1 MPTLWCTPGNPFL
14 LSLYVRTI
22 PTTHREASSIR
33 DTETRQSRP
42 VLKSPVAQDFAEP
55 AWTLSLYPYVILDG
69 GKYGAF
75 TAFEKGRNVL
85 YIIGL
90 TQPSVP
96 VPIDNFDYT
105 VAQHLR
111 PASANCFVFTGIK
124 AAEPGG
130 VIMGTV
136 SGSPSSYTVTFE
148 THKSSGVVPP
158 ELKNFISPPVPM
170 TLRDPSNPLYVVYY
184 VPKNP
189 NYSGIPGEKPPCIV
203 GVHDGPTGMEPQ
215 ALNWIKMFYTSRG
228 FAWYALTCSVQIY
241 NLLTRQQV
249 RGQLSRV
256 LWVRSGIHVS
266 TSYQRSVTSN

>member
-55 AWTLSLYPYVILDG
+55 AWTLSLYPYAILDG

-75 TAFEKGRNVL
+75 TAFEKGGNVL

-136 SGSPSSYTVTFE
+136 SGSSSSYTVTFE
-148 THKSSGVVPP
+148 TLKSSGVVPP

-170 TLRDPSNPLYVVYY
+170 TLRDPSNSLYVVY
-184 VPKNP
+184 
-189 NYSGIPGEKPPCIV
+189 CAQ
-203 GVHDGPTGMEPQ
+203 EPQ
-215 ALNWIKMFYTSRG
+215 LFWYPWGKAALYRRCAWRPNWDGTSG
-228 FAWYALTCSVQIY
+228 PELDQD
-241 NLLTRQQV
+241 
-249 RGQLSRV
+249 V
-256 LWVRSGIHVS
+256 LH
-266 TSYQRSVTSN
+266 